1 MEKIVTCTPI
11 GGLGNQLFILCAAIA
26 YSIDNNRKLIITN
39 YKETKG
45 IDAISIRY
53 SYINN
58 LFYKLKPNIGLVKG
72 NVYTIIENG
81 FHYNKLPKLNHQVV
95 HLQGYFQSYKYFE
108 HHMETIYN
116 LFEFKKYQTNNNSIS
131 LHFRIGDYK
140 INTDFHPI
148 LNIDYYINSLQYIY
162 NVNNKDYLVE
172 YACENNDIDL
182 VNKNI
187 IKLMKHF
194 PNFKFKRIDPDL
206 PDWKLMIYLSSCQH
220 NIIAN
225 STFSWWGAYIN
236 QNKYKI
242 VTYPSAW
249 FGFNVNT
256 SDLFPT
262 DWIKITI

>member
-58 LFYKLKPNIGLVKG
+58 LFYKLKPNIGLIKG
-72 NVYTIIENG
+72 DVYTITENG
-81 FHYNKLPKLNHQVV
+81 FHYNKLPKSNHPII
-95 HLQGYFQSYKYFE
+95 HLQTYFQSYKYFE

-148 LNIDYYINSLQYIY
+148 LNIDYY
-162 NVNNKDYLVE
+162 
-172 YACENNDIDL
+172 
-182 VNKNI
+182 
-187 IKLMKHF
+187 
-194 PNFKFKRIDPDL
+194 
-206 PDWKLMIYLSSCQH
+206 
-220 NIIAN
+220 
-225 STFSWWGAYIN
+225 G
-236 QNKYKI
+236 
-242 VTYPSAW
+242 
-249 FGFNVNT
+249 NT
-256 SDLFPT
+256 
-262 DWIKITI
+262 